1 MKYFLSIL
9 ISLCYV
15 TKLSAQQN
23 FSLDT
28 LLVQTTRIPLKASET
43 GRSISILTKK
53 QIQQLP
59 ATTFYELLQ
68 TICGVEIQSRGGFGV
83 QGDIVMRGSTFSQ
96 VLVLI
101 DGMKI
106 NDPLTG
112 HFNCYVPV
120 SNMEIERIEILKG
133 AGASMYGPDAVGGVI
148 NIITKGFDSLK
159 NGTTSSGSISYGKN
173 NLVSSTASVFHKSNK
188 FYVGLGASIN
198 QSKGDSILPVA
209 VNDSTTLEGYRNYF
223 DIKNVSLSAGFKINN
238 LWELKVRSSILYSD
252 FNARYFYTNSE
263 YDKSTEITTNW
274 FNRIQLQR
282 KTNSGSIL
290 DINASYKRSNDEFI
304 YSPDFP
310 STNIHTMD
318 YLNFTVN
325 NSNEINEKL
334 IVKSGIQGDLRKIE
348 SNDRGN
354 HSDYHFG
361 AYLMGV
367 YKSNNLV
374 LTAIAREDYDEN
386 YGFEFCPQI
395 NASYSMDNFV
405 LRASAG
411 RSIRA
416 ADYTERFISNNIDSL
431 KPGRNLGNPDLM
443 AERGWSEEI
452 GISYYP
458 FKNSLFKATI
468 FSRQSSNIIDYMLT
482 NESEIG
488 TVSDIGSLYLGE
500 DYFFAKNFKDVNVN
514 GFELELNSKFLI
526 SENRTL
532 NWQMGYTYTDIS
544 NENLGVYLSSFAKHL
559 VNAQLILDYNSFQFS
574 ISGLY
579 KERTAQAAESIS
591 SDLESSYGLLNARVG
606 YGLLDNKLSLN
617 VQILNLLDKEYQN
630 ILGAKMPGR
639 WLMGGISWRLE

>member
-1 MKYFLSIL
+1 MKYFLSIF
-9 ISLCYV
+9 IF
-15 TKLSAQQN
+15 LSFVIKSSTQQS

-28 LLVQTTRIPLKASET
+28 LLVQTTRIPLKSSET
-43 GRSISILTKK
+43 GRSISILTKE

-68 TICGVEIQSRGGFGV
+68 TVCGVEVQSRGGFGV

-148 NIITKGFDSLK
+148 NVITKGFDSLN
-159 NGTTSSGSISYGKN
+159 NGTTSSGNINYGDN

-198 QSKGDSILPVA
+198 HSLGDSILPVV
-209 VNDSTTLEGYRNYF
+209 VNDTTTLEGYRNYF
-223 DIKNVSLSAGFKINN
+223 DIKNVSLSAGFKIND

-252 FNARYFYTNSE
+252 FNARYFYTS
-263 YDKSTEITTNW
+263 YPSDKSTEITSNW
-274 FNRIQLQR
+274 FNRVQLQR
-282 KTNSGSIL
+282 KTSTGALL
-290 DINASYKRSNDEFI
+290 DINASYKRSSDEFL
-304 YSPDFP
+304 YTPTSDP
-310 STNIHTMD
+310 NIHTMD

-325 NSNEINEKL
+325 NSNEINEKF
-334 IVKSGIQGDLRKIE
+334 IFKSGIQADLRKIE

-374 LTAIAREDYDEN
+374 LTTIAREDYDEN

-395 NASYSMDNFV
+395 NAAYNLPNLT
-405 LRASAG
+405 LRASVG

-416 ADYTERFISNNIDSL
+416 ADYTERYNNNIPL
-431 KPGRNLGNPDLM
+431 KTYIRLGNPNLM

-452 GISYYP
+452 GFNYSP

-468 FSRQSSNIIDYMLT
+468 FSRQSSNIIDYILT
-482 NESEIG
+482 NESDIDSGIG
-488 TVSDIGSLYLGE
+488 DLVPGANYT
-500 DYFFAKNFKDVNVN
+500 FAKNIKDVNVN
-514 GFELELNSKFLI
+514 GFELELNTKFLI
-526 SENRTL
+526 SENSTL
-532 NWQMGYTYTDIS
+532 NWQIGYTFTDIT
-544 NENLGVYLSSFAKHL
+544 NDTLGIYLSSFAKHL
-559 VNAQLILDYNSFQFS
+559 INSQLILNFNSFQFS
-574 ISGLY
+574 ISGLF
-579 KERTAQAAESIS
+579 KERTAQSAESIS
-591 SDLESSYGLLNARVG
+591 SDLDSSYGLLNVRVG
-606 YGLLDNKLSLN
+606 YSLMDNKLSLN
-617 VQILNLLDKEYQN
+617 LQALNLLDKEYQN

>member
-1 MKYFLSIL
+1 
-9 ISLCYV
+9 
-15 TKLSAQQN
+15 
-23 FSLDT
+23 
-28 LLVQTTRIPLKASET
+28 
-43 GRSISILTKK
+43 
-53 QIQQLP
+53 
-59 ATTFYELLQ
+59 
-68 TICGVEIQSRGGFGV
+68 
-83 QGDIVMRGSTFSQ
+83 MRGSTFSQ

-159 NGTTSSGSISYGKN
+159 NGTTSSGSISYGDN

-198 QSKGDSILPVA
+198 QSLGDSILPVA

-223 DIKNVSLSAGFKINN
+223 DIKNISLSAGFKINN
-238 LWELKVRSSILYSD
+238 LWELKVRSSILSSD
-252 FNARYFYTNSE
+252 FNARYFYTS
-263 YDKSTEITTNW
+263 YLSDKSTEITSNW
-274 FNRIQLQR
+274 FNRVQLQR
-282 KTNSGSIL
+282 KTSTGSLL
-290 DINASYKRSNDEFI
+290 DINASYKRSSDEFL
-304 YSPDFP
+304 YTPTSDP
-310 STNIHTMD
+310 NIHTMD

-334 IVKSGIQGDLRKIE
+334 IFKSGIQADLRKIE

-374 LTAIAREDYDEN
+374 LTTIAREDYDEN

-395 NASYSMDNFV
+395 NAAYNLPNLT

-416 ADYTERFISNNIDSL
+416 ADYTERYNNNIAL
-431 KPGRNLGNPDLM
+431 KTYIRLGNPNLI

-452 GISYYP
+452 GINYSLS
-458 FKNSLFKATI
+458 KNALFKATI
-468 FSRQSSNIIDYMLT
+468 FSRQSSNIIDYVLT
-482 NESEIG
+482 NEGEIG
-488 TVSDIGSLYLGE
+488 SVSDIGTLYSGA
-500 DYFFAKNFKDVNVN
+500 DYFFARNIKDVNVN
-514 GFELELNSKFLI
+514 GFELELTTKFLLGKN
-526 SENRTL
+526 STL
-532 NWQMGYTYTDIS
+532 DWQMGYTYTDIT
-544 NENLGVYLSSFAKHL
+544 NDNLGIYLSSFAKHL
-559 VNAQLILDYNSFQFS
+559 LNSQIILNFNSFQFS
-574 ISGLY
+574 LSGLY
-579 KERTAQAAESIS
+579 KERNAQPAKSIAS
-591 SDLESSYGLLNARVG
+591 ELKSSYGLLNARVG
-606 YGLLDNKLSLN
+606 YGFIDNKLMVNLQ
-617 VQILNLLDKEYQN
+617 VLNLLNEEYQN
-630 ILGAKMPGR
+630 LLGAKMPGR
-639 WLMGGISWRLE
+639 WLMGGISWRVE

>member
-1 MKYFLSIL
+1 MKYFLSIFL
-9 ISLCYV
+9 FLSLV
-15 TKLSAQQN
+15 IKPSAQQS

-43 GRSISILTKK
+43 GRSISILTKE

-68 TICGVEIQSRGGFGV
+68 TICGVEVQSRGGFGV

-148 NIITKGFDSLK
+148 NVITKGFDSLK
-159 NGTTSSGSISYGKN
+159 NGTTSSGNINYGDN

-198 QSKGDSILPVA
+198 QSLGDSILPVT
-209 VNDSTTLEGYRNYF
+209 VSDTILEGYRNYF
-223 DIKNVSLSAGFKINN
+223 DIKNISLSAGFKIND
-238 LWELKVRSSILYSD
+238 LWELKVRSSILSSD

-274 FNRIQLQR
+274 FNRVQIQR

-290 DINASYKRSNDEFI
+290 DINASYKLSNDEYI

-310 STNIHTMD
+310 STNIHKMD

-334 IVKSGIQGDLRKIE
+334 IIKSGIQGDLRRIE

-374 LTAIAREDYDEN
+374 LTTIAREDYDEN

-395 NASYSMDNFV
+395 NAAYNLPNFT

-431 KPGRNLGNPDLM
+431 KPGRNLGNPNLI

-452 GISYYP
+452 GINYSP
-458 FKNSLFKATI
+458 FKNFLFKATI

-488 TVSDIGSLYLGE
+488 SVSDMGSLYSGE
-500 DYFFAKNFKDVNVN
+500 DYFFAKNIKDVNVN

-532 NWQMGYTYTDIS
+532 NWQMAYTFTDIS
-544 NENLGVYLSSFAKHL
+544 NDNLGVYLSSFAKHL
-559 VNAQLILDYNSFQFS
+559 INAQLILDYNSFQFS

-579 KERTAQAAESIS
+579 KERNALVAETIS
-591 SDLESSYGLLNARVG
+591 SNLDKNYFLLNGRVG
-606 YGLLDNKLSLN
+606 LEIKDGVSLN
-617 VQILNLLDKEYQN
+617 IQILNFTNTYYQN

-639 WLMGGISWRLE
+639 WVMGGVNWRI

>member
-1 MKYFLSIL
+1 LKYFLSI
-9 ISLCYV
+9 SLFLSLV
-15 TKLSAQQN
+15 IKPSAQQS

-43 GRSISILTKK
+43 GRSISILTKE

-68 TICGVEIQSRGGFGV
+68 TICGVEVQSRGGFGV

-96 VLVLI
+96 ILVLI

-159 NGTTSSGSISYGKN
+159 NGTTSSGSISYGDN

-198 QSKGDSILPVA
+198 HSKGDSILPVA
-209 VNDSTTLEGYRNYF
+209 LNDTTTLEGYRNYF
-223 DIKNVSLSAGFKINN
+223 DIKNISLSAGFKINN

-252 FNARYFYTNSE
+252 FNARYFYSNSE

-334 IVKSGIQGDLRKIE
+334 IFKSGIQADLRKIE

-361 AYLMGV
+361 TYLMGV

-452 GISYYP
+452 GINYSL

-500 DYFFAKNFKDVNVN
+500 DYFFAKNFKDVYVN
-514 GFELELNSKFLI
+514 GFELELSSKFLI

-544 NENLGVYLSSFAKHL
+544 NDNLGVYLSSFAKHL

-579 KERTAQAAESIS
+579 KERNALVAETIS
-591 SDLESSYGLLNARVG
+591 SNLNKNYFLLNGRVALEIKNG
-606 YGLLDNKLSLN
+606 ASLN
-617 VQILNLLDKEYQN
+617 IQILNFTNTYYQN

>member
-1 MKYFLSIL
+1 MKYFLSIF
-9 ISLCYV
+9 IF
-15 TKLSAQQN
+15 LSFVIKSSTQQS

-28 LLVQTTRIPLKASET
+28 LLVQTTRIPLKSSET
-43 GRSISILTKK
+43 GRSISILTKE

-68 TICGVEIQSRGGFGV
+68 TVCGVEVQSRGGFGV

-148 NIITKGFDSLK
+148 NVITKGFDSLN
-159 NGTTSSGSISYGKN
+159 NGTTSYGNINYGDN
-173 NLVSSTASVFHKSNK
+173 NLASSTASVFHKSNK

-198 QSKGDSILPVA
+198 HSLGDSILPVV
-209 VNDSTTLEGYRNYF
+209 VNDTTTLEGYRNYF
-223 DIKNVSLSAGFKINN
+223 DIKNVSLSAGFKIND

-263 YDKSTEITTNW
+263 LDKSTEITSNW
-274 FNRIQLQR
+274 FNRVQLQR
-282 KTNSGSIL
+282 KSNSGSIL
-290 DINASYKRSNDEFI
+290 DINASYKRSNDEFT

-318 YLNFTVN
+318 YLNLTVN
-325 NSNEINEKL
+325 NSNEINKKL
-334 IVKSGIQGDLRKIE
+334 IVKSGIQADLRKIE

-374 LTAIAREDYDEN
+374 FTTVLREDYDEN

-395 NASYSMDNFV
+395 NASYNMDNFV

-452 GISYYP
+452 GINYSP

-488 TVSDIGSLYLGE
+488 SVSDIGSLLLGE
-500 DYFFAKNFKDVNVN
+500 DYLFAKNFKDVYVN
-514 GFELELNSKFLI
+514 GFELELSSKFFI

-544 NENLGVYLSSFAKHL
+544 NDNLGVYLSSFAKHL
-559 VNAQLILDYNSFQFS
+559 LNAQLILDYNSFQFS

-579 KERTAQAAESIS
+579 KERNALVAETIS
-591 SDLESSYGLLNARVG
+591 SNLDKNYFLLNGRVALEIKDG
-606 YGLLDNKLSLN
+606 ASLN
-617 VQILNLLDKEYQN
+617 IQILNFTNTYYQN

>member
-1 MKYFLSIL
+1 MKYFLSI
-9 ISLCYV
+9 SLF
-15 TKLSAQQN
+15 LSLVIKPIAQQS

-43 GRSISILTKK
+43 GRSISILTKE

-68 TICGVEIQSRGGFGV
+68 TICGVEVQSRGGFGV

-96 VLVLI
+96 ILVLI

-159 NGTTSSGSISYGKN
+159 NGTTSSGSISYGDN

-198 QSKGDSILPVA
+198 HSKGDSILPVA
-209 VNDSTTLEGYRNYF
+209 LNDTTTLEGYRNYF
-223 DIKNVSLSAGFKINN
+223 DIKNISLSAGFKINN

-252 FNARYFYTNSE
+252 FNARYFYSNSE

-334 IVKSGIQGDLRKIE
+334 IFKSGIQADLRKIE

-361 AYLMGV
+361 TYLMGV

-452 GISYYP
+452 GINYSL

-500 DYFFAKNFKDVNVN
+500 DYFFAKNFKDVYVN
-514 GFELELNSKFLI
+514 GFELELSSKFLI

-544 NENLGVYLSSFAKHL
+544 NDNLGVYLSSFAKHL

-579 KERTAQAAESIS
+579 KERNALVAETIS
-591 SDLESSYGLLNARVG
+591 SNLNKNYFLLNGRVALEIKNG
-606 YGLLDNKLSLN
+606 ASLN
-617 VQILNLLDKEYQN
+617 IQILNFTNTYYQN

>member
-1 MKYFLSIL
+1 MSIL
-9 ISLCYV
+9 SVEI
-15 TKLSAQQN
+15 AQKT

-28 LLVQTTRIPLKASET
+28 LLVETTRIPLKNNET
-43 GRSISILTKK
+43 GRCINILTKK
-53 QIQQLP
+53 DIEKLP

-68 TICGVEIQSRGGFGV
+68 TISGVEIQSRGGFGV

-159 NGTTSSGSISYGKN
+159 NGTTSSGSINYGDN

-188 FYVGLGASIN
+188 FYVGLGTSVNNSI
-198 QSKGDSILPVA
+198 GDSILPVA

-223 DIKNVSLSAGFKINN
+223 DIKNVSLSAGFKIND
-238 LWELKVRSSILYSD
+238 LWELKVRSSILSSD
-252 FNARYFYTNSE
+252 FNARYFYTS
-263 YDKSTEITTNW
+263 YFSDKSTEITSNW
-274 FNRIQLQR
+274 FNRAQFLR
-282 KTNSGSIL
+282 KTSTGSLL
-290 DINASYKRSNDEFI
+290 DINASYKRSSDKFLYTPNAD
-304 YSPDFP
+304 P
-310 STNIHTMD
+310 NMHTMD

-325 NSNEINEKL
+325 NANEINENFFL
-334 IVKSGIQGDLRKIE
+334 KSGIQADLRKIE

-361 AYLMGV
+361 AYFMGV

-374 LTAIAREDYDEN
+374 LTTIAREDYDEN

-395 NASYSMDNFV
+395 NAAYNLPNLT

-416 ADYTERFISNNIDSL
+416 ADYTERYNNNIPL
-431 KPGRNLGNPDLM
+431 KTYIRLGNPNLM

-452 GISYYP
+452 GINYSP

-468 FSRQSSNIIDYMLT
+468 FSRQSSNIIDYILT
-482 NESEIG
+482 NESDIKD
-488 TVSDIGSLYLGE
+488 DIGDLVPGA
-500 DYFFAKNFKDVNVN
+500 DYTFAKNIKDVNVN
-514 GFELELNSKFLI
+514 GFELELNTKFLI
-526 SENRTL
+526 SENSTL
-532 NWQMGYTYTDIS
+532 NWQIGYTFTDIT
-544 NENLGVYLSSFAKHL
+544 NDTLGIYLSSFAKHL
-559 VNAQLILDYNSFQFS
+559 INSRLILNFNSFQLS
-574 ISGLY
+574 ISGLF
-579 KERTAQAAESIS
+579 KERTAQSAESIS

-606 YGLLDNKLSLN
+606 YGLMDNKFSLN

>member
-1 MKYFLSIL
+1 MKYFLSI
-9 ISLCYV
+9 SLFLSLV
-15 TKLSAQQN
+15 IKPSAQQS

-43 GRSISILTKK
+43 GRSISILTKE

-68 TICGVEIQSRGGFGV
+68 TICGVEVQSRGGFGV

-96 VLVLI
+96 ILVLI

-159 NGTTSSGSISYGKN
+159 NGTTSSGSISYGDN

-198 QSKGDSILPVA
+198 HSKGDSILPVA
-209 VNDSTTLEGYRNYF
+209 LNDTTTLEGYRNYF
-223 DIKNVSLSAGFKINN
+223 DIKNISLSAGFKINN

-252 FNARYFYTNSE
+252 FNARYFYSNSE

-334 IVKSGIQGDLRKIE
+334 IFKSGIQADLRKIE

-361 AYLMGV
+361 TYLMGV

-452 GISYYP
+452 GINYSL

-500 DYFFAKNFKDVNVN
+500 DYFFAKNFKDVYVN
-514 GFELELNSKFLI
+514 GFELELSSKFLI

-544 NENLGVYLSSFAKHL
+544 NDNLGVYLSSFAKHL

-579 KERTAQAAESIS
+579 KERNALVAETIS
-591 SDLESSYGLLNARVG
+591 SNLNKNYFLLNGRVALEIKNG
-606 YGLLDNKLSLN
+606 ASLN
-617 VQILNLLDKEYQN
+617 IQILNFTNTYYQN

>member
-1 MKYFLSIL
+1 MKYFLSI
-9 ISLCYV
+9 SLFLSLV
-15 TKLSAQQN
+15 IKPSAQQS

-43 GRSISILTKK
+43 GRSISILTKE

-68 TICGVEIQSRGGFGV
+68 TICGVEVQSRGGFGV

-96 VLVLI
+96 ILVLI

-112 HFNCYVPV
+112 HFNCYVPI

-159 NGTTSSGSISYGKN
+159 NGTTSSGSISYGDN

-198 QSKGDSILPVA
+198 HSKGDSILPVA
-209 VNDSTTLEGYRNYF
+209 LNDTTTLEGYRNYF
-223 DIKNVSLSAGFKINN
+223 DIKNISLSAGFKINN

-252 FNARYFYTNSE
+252 FNARYFYSNSE

-334 IVKSGIQGDLRKIE
+334 IFKSGIQADLRKIE

-361 AYLMGV
+361 TYLMGV

-452 GISYYP
+452 GINYSL

-500 DYFFAKNFKDVNVN
+500 DYFFAKNFKDVYVN
-514 GFELELNSKFLI
+514 GFELELSSKFLI

-544 NENLGVYLSSFAKHL
+544 NDNLGVYLSSFAKHL

-579 KERTAQAAESIS
+579 KERNALVAETIS
-591 SDLESSYGLLNARVG
+591 SNLNKNYFLLNGRVALEIKNG
-606 YGLLDNKLSLN
+606 ASLN
-617 VQILNLLDKEYQN
+617 IQILNFTNTYYQN

>member
-1 MKYFLSIL
+1 
-9 ISLCYV
+9 
-15 TKLSAQQN
+15 
-23 FSLDT
+23 
-28 LLVQTTRIPLKASET
+28 
-43 GRSISILTKK
+43 
-53 QIQQLP
+53 
-59 ATTFYELLQ
+59 
-68 TICGVEIQSRGGFGV
+68 
-83 QGDIVMRGSTFSQ
+83 
-96 VLVLI
+96 
-101 DGMKI
+101 
-106 NDPLTG
+106 
-112 HFNCYVPV
+112 
-120 SNMEIERIEILKG
+120 MEIERIEILKG

-159 NGTTSSGSISYGKN
+159 NGTTSSGSISYGDN

-198 QSKGDSILPVA
+198 HSKGDSILPVA
-209 VNDSTTLEGYRNYF
+209 LNDTTTLEGYRNYF
-223 DIKNVSLSAGFKINN
+223 DIKNISLSAGFKINN

-252 FNARYFYTNSE
+252 FNARYFYSNSE

-334 IVKSGIQGDLRKIE
+334 IFKSGIQADLRKIE

-361 AYLMGV
+361 TYLMGV

-452 GISYYP
+452 GINYSL

-500 DYFFAKNFKDVNVN
+500 DYFFAKNFKDVYVN
-514 GFELELNSKFLI
+514 GFELELSSKFLI

-544 NENLGVYLSSFAKHL
+544 NDNLGVYLSSFAKHL

-579 KERTAQAAESIS
+579 KERNALVAETIS
-591 SDLESSYGLLNARVG
+591 SNLNKNYFLLNGRVALEIKNG
-606 YGLLDNKLSLN
+606 ASLN
-617 VQILNLLDKEYQN
+617 IQILNFTNTYYQN